1 MGQYQLAF
9 PMAIAGSLNEK
20 SPIDMLPPPRNRR
33 WVRRQKRAVVAAVYN
48 GSLPLSVAMERY
60 EMSIEEFVSWE
71 CEFLD
76 EHAAE
81 GLAVN

>member
-9 PMAIAGSLNEK
+9 PMAVAESLNEK
-20 SPIDMLPPPRNRR
+20 SAIDLLPPPRHKR
-33 WVRRQKRAVVAAVYN
+33 WVRRQKRAVVAAVYS

-81 GLAVN
+81 GLALN